1 VRTENGLPASVL
13 PCWLDVDLDAIEA
26 NVVALRKWVGSG
38 VQLAA
43 VVKAQAYGV
52 GAIEVARTALAA
64 GASWLAVAR
73 VHEGQ
78 ELRAAGIR
86 APILVLTRT
95 DPKEADRVVAADLAV
110 TVDTVQLGQAL
121 GAAARRV
128 GQRARIHVKVDTGL
142 HRFGVLPTELLPL
155 VRDLAGVDGLE
166 LQALYTHFANADEPD
181 QGFTQLQF
189 ARFQQATAALA
200 AAGFTFPLRH
210 AANSAATLGF
220 RDAHCDLVR
229 VGLALYGVSPSGVIP
244 AGLTLRPA
252 VSLKARIGRVVTLQ
266 PGEGV
271 GYGQTWHAPVP
282 SRVGLVTAG
291 YADGIPRAVSN
302 RGAALVRGHE
312 APLIG
317 RVSMDLT
324 TFDLTDCPDACVG
337 SFVTFFG
344 PDNGADIPLA
354 EFAARTDSIPH
365 EALTAIGGRVARVYR
380 EDGAVVRI
388 ARLSG
393 TEDTAV

>member
-1 VRTENGLPASVL
+1 MQNGTLATAL
-13 PCWLDVDLDAIEA
+13 PCWLEVDLDAVAE
-26 NVVALRKWVGSG
+26 NVAALRRWVGSA
-38 VQLAA
+38 VQVAA

-52 GAIEVARTALAA
+52 GAIEVARTALGA

-95 DPKEADRVVAADLAV
+95 DPAEAEAAVAADLVV
-110 TVDTVQLGQAL
+110 TVDTRRLGQAL
-121 GAAARRV
+121 GAAARQAGR
-128 GQRARIHVKVDTGL
+128 RARVHVKVDTGL
-142 HRFGVLPTELLPL
+142 HRFGVLPTEVLPL
-155 VRDLAGVDGLE
+155 VRDLAAIEWLE
-166 LQALYTHFANADEPD
+166 LQGLYTHFANADEED
-181 QGFTQLQF
+181 QRFTREQLG
-189 ARFQQATAALA
+189 RFEEATAGLA
-200 AAGFTFPLRH
+200 AEGFKFPIRH

-244 AGLTLRPA
+244 SGLSLRPA
-252 VSLKARIGRVVTLQ
+252 VSLKARVGRTVELQ

-271 GYGQTWHAPVP
+271 GYGQTWHASVA
-282 SRVGLVTAG
+282 SRIGLVTAG

-302 RGAALVRGHE
+302 VGAAILAGRVVPLV
-312 APLIG
+312 G

-324 TFDLTDCPDACVG
+324 TFDLTDCPEAGAG

-344 PDNGADIPLA
+344 TDNGTEIRLA
-354 EFAARTDSIPH
+354 EFAARTASIPH
-365 EALTAIGGRVARVYR
+365 EALTSIGGRVARVYR

-388 ARLSG
+388 ARLNG
-393 TEDTAV
+393 TMDTMV